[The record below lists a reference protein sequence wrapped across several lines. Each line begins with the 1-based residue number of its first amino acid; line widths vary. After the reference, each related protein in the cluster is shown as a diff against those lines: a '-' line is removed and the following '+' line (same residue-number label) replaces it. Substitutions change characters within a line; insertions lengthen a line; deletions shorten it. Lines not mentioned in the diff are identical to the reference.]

1 MFRLMAF
8 LRNEAFLVSILF
20 VLLYNSGLVTSYG
33 IRSQEQPLVTGTTE
47 ATGGFGGACAA
58 CRYVCDCACVR
69 RTCVD
74 TSCCGEG
81 GFAPETTSPSPVT
94 SYGIR
99 LQESPFVTETT
110 GTPGGFVGACA
121 ACRAVCDCAC
131 VRRTCTDTSCCGEG
145 GFAPGTAISSL
156 GYRQDIFGDPW
167 FRFLLSLQQKWR
179 NHVKHAQWG
188 LF

>member
-1 MFRLMAF
+1 MAF
-8 LRNEAFLVSILF
+8 LRNEAFLVSIIF

-81 GFAPETTSPSPVT
+81 GFAPETTSPSPV
-94 SYGIR
+94 
-99 LQESPFVTETT
+99 
-110 GTPGGFVGACA
+110 
-121 ACRAVCDCAC
+121 
-131 VRRTCTDTSCCGEG
+131 
-145 GFAPGTAISSL
+145 
-156 GYRQDIFGDPW
+156 YRQDIFEDP
-167 FRFLLSLQQKWR
+167 RSRILSYLQQKLDYLI
-179 NHVKHAQWG
+179 KHP
-188 LF
+188 